1 MRYEL
6 TEKSALM
13 LDYYYQSAE
22 ELEVSDL
29 IDDSDPEN
37 TIYDW
42 RQVENPS
49 YNLFHLTFEQKF
61 FDEMWYFRNAPAS
74 ALHKEPFRRGV
85 LRRSRLP
92 GDGPDLRGRIQLQY
106 AGKPR
111 SGGFKAARSAF
122 ASA

>member
-61 FDEMWYFRNAPAS
+61 FDKMWYFRNARLQLYIKNIFDEEYYDA
-74 ALHKEPFRRGV
+74 RGYQAT
-85 LRRSRLP
+85 
-92 GDGPDLRGRIQLQY
+92 DRIY
-106 AGKPR
+106 GAVF
-111 SGGFKAARSAF
+111 SFNM
-122 ASA
+122 